1 VAFARKDYPKAMEL
15 YTYAIDRL
23 GAPWKLKEA
32 LIGQAKCQVEMASAE
47 KSPEVAKALYEKA
60 KKTFEEVA
68 SVREWRG
75 ESTALALYHIAD
87 IQFRLQKFVEATA
100 GWERITASQNKYPTW
115 VARSYLRAA
124 DGYYRQGKNDQAQ
137 KKLRELFDPAG

>member
-1 VAFARKDYPKAMEL
+1 WVGLGDVHFARKDFKKAMEL

-32 LIGQAKCQVEMASAE
+32 LIGQAKCQIEFAAEE
-47 KSPEVAKALYEKA
+47 KSPDAKNELLAKA

-75 ESTALALYHIAD
+75 ESTALALWYISE
-87 IQFRLQKFVEATA
+87 IQFRMGK
-100 GWERITASQNKYPTW
+100 W
-115 VARSYLRAA
+115 V
-124 DGYYRQGKNDQAQ
+124 
-137 KKLRELFDPAG
+137 